1 MSKSNTL
8 ETGWL
13 NLLFTN
19 ANLANIGDATGLRGS
34 SVAGS
39 LFLSLHTADPGEAGG
54 GAECA
59 YTGYAR
65 VAKARSG
72 ADFSVSGDSVSLV
85 SAATFGICTA
95 GSETAL
101 FGGIWTASTG
111 GTLLLSGPLGS
122 VLGLAVGLASD
133 TITIPG
139 LAGVAVNDR
148 LMLAAVPWASLPA
161 GLTEGVAYFVK
172 TVSGNDVTLSTTA
185 GGATLDITAAGA
197 GVAFKI
203 TPIVIEPLVAPQ
215 IPAGVIFRED

>member
-13 NLLFTN
+13 SLLFLN

-39 LFLSLHTADPGEAGG
+39 FFLSLHTADPAEAGG

-59 YTGYAR
+59 YTGYGR

-72 ADFSVSGDSVSLV
+72 SDFSVSGDGVSLV
-85 SAATFGICTA
+85 SAATFGACTV

-101 FGGIWTASTG
+101 FGGIWTASSG
-111 GTLLLSGPLGS
+111 GTLLVSGPLGQ
-122 VLGLAVGLASD
+122 VLGLAVGAASD

-148 LMLAAVPWASLPA
+148 LVLMAVPWATLPA
-161 GLTEGVAYFVK
+161 GVTEGVVYFVK
-172 TVSGNDVTLSTTA
+172 TVSGNDVTLSTTS

-197 GVAFKI
+197 GVAFKV
-203 TPIVIEPLVAPQ
+203 TPIAIAPGVTPQ